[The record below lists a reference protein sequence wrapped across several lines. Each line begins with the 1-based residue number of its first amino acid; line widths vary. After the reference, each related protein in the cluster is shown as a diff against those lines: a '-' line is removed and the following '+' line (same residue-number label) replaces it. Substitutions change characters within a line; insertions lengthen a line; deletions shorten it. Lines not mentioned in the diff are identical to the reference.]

1 MVLQRLHNK
10 CFLSFFEG
18 KRTHAGKVME
28 NNDIEIVNCKN
39 CNIKPEF
46 SSKYFFNLLK
56 YYLNHQIYLVSLKLI
71 KSFSEIKTEKNCLL
85 AE

>member
-1 MVLQRLHNK
+1 
-10 CFLSFFEG
+10 
-18 KRTHAGKVME
+18 ME

-56 YYLNHQIYLVSLKLI
+56 YYLNHQIYLVSLKSI
-71 KSFSEIKTEKNCLL
+71 KSFDEMKTANKLFTLGIKGVIKSVSLTHTG
-85 AE
+85 